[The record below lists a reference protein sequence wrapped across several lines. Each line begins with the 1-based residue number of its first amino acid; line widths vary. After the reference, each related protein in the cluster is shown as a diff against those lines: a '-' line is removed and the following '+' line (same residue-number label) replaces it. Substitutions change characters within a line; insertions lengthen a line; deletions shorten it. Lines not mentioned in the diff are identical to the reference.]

1 MTEPNIT
8 SIIGYIVGVVGAIT
22 VIFSNTRKDNEKIKD
37 ANIKDLRER
46 VEILEK
52 ERIEYKQML
61 VDEREQSREQHVQNQ
76 KAIAAL
82 EKEVAIYKDLQLSSI
97 AETNKQ
103 ILETLRSS
111 AITLASG
118 TKDRAERVETV
129 KTDLES
135 K

>member
-22 VIFSNTRKDNEKIKD
+22 VIFSNTRKDNEKIKN

-52 ERIEYKQML
+52 ERVEYKQML

-76 KAIAAL
+76 KAIAKL
-82 EKEVAIYKDLQLSSI
+82 EEKVSIYKDLQLSSI

-103 ILETLRSS
+103 ILETLKSS

-118 TKDRAERVETV
+118 TKTRAEKDV
-129 KTDLES
+129 K
-135 K
+135 